1 MEKTEPSDAILSS
14 LQSSTGPDDRVDPQ
28 MEKQGKRSRMQGKY
42 LKLIKSRN
50 YLKLST
56 GKTILSNQVRKKTH
70 FLPELW
76 PQSDWHSFTQRSK
89 ERVRMPRPLAEG
101 NTIWICA
108 GKKTGS

>member
-1 MEKTEPSDAILSS
+1 MQYSAPCRAARVLTTASIRRWKSKRMVENARKISKT
-14 LQSSTGPDDRVDPQ
+14 
-28 MEKQGKRSRMQGKY
+28 
-42 LKLIKSRN
+42 RN

-89 ERVRMPRPLAEG
+89 ERVRMARPLAEG

-108 GKKTGS
+108 GKKAGG